1 MEWCACTMSTMVSL
15 ISCLALLGL
24 GDERDMMDSH
34 RVVGLPD
41 GTDDRHGMGYAD
53 IFPEDGSTV

>member
-1 MEWCACTMSTMVSL
+1 MSTTVSL
-15 ISCLALLGL
+15 IICLALLGL

-41 GTDDRHGMGYAD
+41 GTGDRHGMGYAD